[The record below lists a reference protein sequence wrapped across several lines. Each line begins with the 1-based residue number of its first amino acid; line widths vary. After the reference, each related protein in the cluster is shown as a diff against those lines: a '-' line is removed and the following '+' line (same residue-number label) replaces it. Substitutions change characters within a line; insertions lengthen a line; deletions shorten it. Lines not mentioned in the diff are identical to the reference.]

1 MFESS
6 DTSKV
11 SFSTLETITRN
22 FSLILGKVMELVT
35 TVLVLPFFG
44 LGLGIRGLVLSS
56 EVLLTSLVSTFALQ
70 HKR

>member
-22 FSLILGKVMELVT
+22 FSLSLGKVMELVT
-35 TVLVLPFFG
+35 TVMVLPFFG
-44 LGLGIRGLVLSS
+44 LGLDIRGLILSS
-56 EVLLTSLVSTFALQ
+56 VVLLTSLVSTFALQ

>member
-1 MFESS
+1 
-6 DTSKV
+6 
-11 SFSTLETITRN
+11 
-22 FSLILGKVMELVT
+22 MELVT